1 MLTAGHILR
10 ASFMQ
15 LTTDSRCPI
24 EAGPEGPAWYLCGSV
39 AQGERSREISLNRER
54 FQAGRRSVC
63 DLRLAWPTVSGLHAE
78 FLSVA
83 DALFLRDLGSTNGT
97 FVNGRRITTDTPLSE
112 GDVIHFGG
120 VEFRLRKRNEED
132 ALGTMN
138 WSGCNLTARLEGFD
152 ELIYGTALVPHYQRI
167 VQLSSSA
174 TLGFEVLARSRIAEF
189 PTPREMFEAA
199 EQMDREQELSEV
211 CRREGVRQSEGM
223 PASQRLYLNTHP
235 AELRSSSLIGS
246 LEKLRNDAPD
256 QALSLE
262 IHEAAV
268 TDLEAMAELQLSL
281 TDLDIQLAYD
291 DFGAGQA
298 RLLDLVEV
306 PPDVLKF
313 DISLVRDIHK
323 ASPKRQKMVETLVSM
338 VQDFGITPLAE
349 GVETLEEAS
358 ACCELGFELAQG
370 FYFGRPVANWR
381 DADTALDIPRQE

>member
-1 MLTAGHILR
+1 
-10 ASFMQ
+10 MQ
-15 LTTDSRCPI
+15 LTTDSRCSV
-24 EAGPEGPAWYLCGSV
+24 EAGPEGPAWYLCGSIAEGDRV
-39 AQGERSREISLNRER
+39 REVFLSQNR

-78 FLSVA
+78 FLVVA

-120 VEFRLRKRNEED
+120 VEFRLRKRSEED
-132 ALGTMN
+132 ARGTMN
-138 WSGCNLTARLEGFD
+138 WSSCNLTARLEGFD
-152 ELIYGTALVPHYQRI
+152 ELVYGTGLVPHYQPI
-167 VQLSSSA
+167 VRLSNSA
-174 TLGFEVLARSRIAEF
+174 TLGFEVLARSCIPDF
-189 PTPREMFEAA
+189 PTPREMFETA
-199 EQMDREQELSEV
+199 EQLDRENELSEV
-211 CRREGVRQSEGM
+211 CRREGVRQSAEM
-223 PASQRLYLNTHP
+223 PVSKRLYLNTHP
-235 AELRSSSLIGS
+235 TELRSGSLIES
-246 LEKLRNDAPD
+246 LKSLRSQAPS

-268 TDLEAMAELQLSL
+268 TDLDAMAELHAGL

-323 ASPKRQKMVETLVSM
+323 ASPKRQKMVGTLVSM

-349 GVETLEEAS
+349 GVETLEEAK
-358 ACCELGFELAQG
+358 ACSELGFELAQG

-381 DADTALDIPRQE
+381 DAETALDLPRQA